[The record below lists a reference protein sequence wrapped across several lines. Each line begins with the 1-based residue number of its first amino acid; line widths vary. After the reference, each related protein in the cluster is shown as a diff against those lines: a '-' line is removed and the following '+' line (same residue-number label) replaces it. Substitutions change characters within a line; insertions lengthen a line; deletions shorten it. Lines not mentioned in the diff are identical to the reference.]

1 MGTSFCCS
9 PTVIFGYMTTGSI
22 HSLPAGCV
30 VPLPFCSVFFS
41 WSPGFSTASY
51 LKVHV
56 KTHHGSPLL
65 PATAPAHG
73 AFPEPQNHGGTP
85 YHTGRQCAVEGKR
98 PPTLLRSTLPPPPPA
113 YVSLLL
119 CIGHNLLCCCLWGK
133 HALSVFLKPDQKH
146 KHTQTHTHI
155 KYIGMLAYAVMLTPK
170 DLSALCASI
179 S

>member
-1 MGTSFCCS
+1 MGTSFCCC

-73 AFPEPQNHGGTP
+73 AFPEPQNHGGAL
-85 YHTGRQCAVEGKR
+85 YHTGRQCAVEGKQ
-98 PPTLLRSTLPPPPPA
+98 PPTLLRSTLPPPPQHMSLYCFVWIIICSA
-113 YVSLLL
+113 AACGGSLL
-119 CIGHNLLCCCLWGK
+119 CL
-133 HALSVFLKPDQKH
+133 SF
-146 KHTQTHTHI
+146 
-155 KYIGMLAYAVMLTPK
+155 
-170 DLSALCASI
+170 
-179 S
+179 